1 MEEQRDRMILLLNK
15 VAQEINLPQPV
26 VTMLKNLSLQYLNSL
41 SPEEVADLCRYFV
54 EMAVWLRD
62 GDG

>member
-1 MEEQRDRMILLLNK
+1 MEQRERIIFLLNK

-26 VTMLKNLSLQYLNSL
+26 VTMLKNLSLQYLNRL
-41 SPEEVADLCRYFV
+41 SPEEVADLCRYIV
-54 EMAVWLRD
+54 DLAAWVQD